1 MIMRTK
7 SNLILIL
14 FVLLCQLIYGQIEQI
29 ETKKKTATIEN
40 LLINESFER
49 TSLLKIFDAETNI
62 PVQETV
68 AVESFIEDFD
78 KKPEQSAYIPK
89 GNAFGYDNSIT
100 ADGEAKA
107 APANDLICNAFTLP
121 LNGSCLTNNTLKQ
134 SGSDY
139 FGGCI
144 PNGSTSV
151 FYTFSPTA
159 TNNMVTI
166 TMSNFDNYG
175 RQLYFMLLRGSCL
188 SPEIVSVYCT
198 YTPYSSSGT
207 IQQVF
212 YNLEAGINYYVMI
225 ASQPGVGNQ
234 FDFTI
239 CGLQGIAPP
248 LITGP
253 EQDCAGAIPVCDYIY
268 VQENSY
274 TGVGN
279 VTDLISSTTCLI
291 GGESNS
297 VWYVFTPQTSGDLAF
312 TIYTTND
319 YDWALYN
326 LSAIGGCQ
334 NIPGATPVLCNYS
347 GTNGNTGTTLPV
359 NATIPR
365 SVNHLGSPFMPGIPV
380 NEGETYALLVNNYSA
395 DANGYTLEFNISSG
409 TASIADNPP
418 LTGAYP
424 ELLSASQSCT
434 NNTILVNLSEN
445 INCLSIGQGGFT
457 LTNTTTNTDFTSA
470 MIAFEGGNCSSS
482 ELTNSLVI
490 SHNGSLTTGSYR
502 LEVTTSNTI
511 VDKCGNPIQPG
522 GFVEFNYIAP
532 LSLSANKNIICG
544 GETVTLDADGA
555 DGIVTYT
562 LNPGALTNST
572 NGIFPNLSPSIT
584 TTYTVSASYGGCT
597 KTANIT
603 ITVEGNIIVSVNPSN
618 KSVCNFSSPVNII
631 ASTTI
636 NGEAC
641 INCIYSWSNGAN
653 TQSIDVIEPGTY
665 TVSVVTENGCAAYN
679 TATSNISL
687 AGAGSGGSSCDVI
700 YVSPSGGGDGYS
712 KEFPT
717 TLADAVEK
725 ARCTNTIIKMMVGI
739 YNINDFQIVP
749 SYITIE
755 GGYSFDFSTKSSD
768 LSGGANSTTIR
779 RQPGADTGYANDCT
793 AFRIEDGAEKFTLQN
808 LRIEMPGSAYI
819 DLNEAGSDLT
829 NYTIKLGSSCK
840 DYNIIRCYID
850 AGKGAPPA
858 P

>member
-1 MIMRTK
+1 MKTK
-7 SNLILIL
+7 LNLILIL
-14 FVLLCQLIYGQIEQI
+14 FVLFCQLIYGQIEQI
-29 ETKKKTATIEN
+29 ETKMKTAVIEN
-40 LLINESFER
+40 LLINETSER
-49 TSLLKIFDAETNI
+49 TPLLKILDAETNI
-62 PVQETV
+62 PVQEAV
-68 AVESFIEDFD
+68 DVESVLEAFD
-78 KKPEQSAYIPK
+78 KKPKQSEYIPK
-89 GNAFGYDNSIT
+89 GYAFGYDNSIK

-107 APANDLICNAFTLP
+107 APANDWICNAFNLP
-121 LNGSCLTNNTLKQ
+121 LNGSCLVNNTVVQ
-134 SGSDY
+134 AGSDY

-144 PNGSTSV
+144 PNGSPSV
-151 FYTFSPTA
+151 FYTFSPTG
-159 TNNMVTI
+159 TNNMITI
-166 TMSNFDNYG
+166 TMSNFNNYG
-175 RQLYFMLLRGSCL
+175 RQLYFMLLKGSCL
-188 SPEIVSVYCT
+188 SPVLVSAYCT
-198 YTPYSSSGT
+198 FTPSSSSGT
-207 IQQVF
+207 VQQIF
-212 YNLEAGINYYVMI
+212 YNLEAGVTYYVMI

-234 FDFTI
+234 FNYDI

-268 VQENSY
+268 IQENAY

-279 VTDLISSTTCLI
+279 VSDLIPNTTCLI

-326 LSAIGGCQ
+326 LTAIGGCQ
-334 NIPGATPVLCNYS
+334 NVPGATPVLCNYS

-359 NATIPR
+359 NPTIPR

-380 NEGETYALLVNNYSA
+380 NAGVTYALLVNNYTA
-395 DANGYTLEFNISSG
+395 DANGYTLEFNISPG

-424 ELLSASQSCT
+424 ELTSASQSCT
-434 NNTILVNLSEN
+434 NNIILVNLSEN
-445 INCLSIGQGGFT
+445 VNCLSIGQGGFL
-457 LTNTTTNTDFTSA
+457 LTNTTTSTDFTSA
-470 MIAFEGGNCSSS
+470 MIAFAGGNCSSS

-490 SHNGSLTTGSYR
+490 SHNGSLTTGTYR
-502 LEVTTSNTI
+502 LEVTSSNTI

-522 GFVEFNYIAP
+522 GFVEFNYLAP
-532 LSLSANKNIICG
+532 LSITADKTIICG

-555 DGIVTYT
+555 DGIVTYS
-562 LNPGALTNST
+562 LNPGGLINST

-603 ITVEGNIIVSVNPSN
+603 ITVEGNIIVSVNPSS
-618 KSVCNFSSPVNII
+618 KSVCDFSSPVNIN

-636 NGEAC
+636 NGELC
-641 INCIYSWSNGAN
+641 NNCIYSWSTGAN
-653 TQSIDVIEPGTY
+653 TQSINVSEPGTY
-665 TVSVVTENGCAAYN
+665 TVSVVTSNGCAAYN
-679 TATSNISL
+679 TATSNIYL

-700 YVSPSGGGDGYS
+700 YVSPDGGGDGFS
-712 KEFPT
+712 KESPT

-739 YNINDFQIVP
+739 YNLNDFQIVP

-755 GGYSFDFSTKSSD
+755 GGYSSDFSTKSSD
-768 LSGGANSTTIR
+768 LSGGTNSTTIR
-779 RQPGADTGYANDCT
+779 RQPGADTGYSDDCT
-793 AFRIEDGAEKFTLQN
+793 AFRIEDGAENFTLQN
-808 LRIEMPGSAYI
+808 LRIEMPGSTYI
-819 DLNEAGSDLT
+819 DLNEAGSNLT
-829 NYTIKLGSSCK
+829 NYAIKIGSGCS

>member
-1 MIMRTK
+1 MKTK
-7 SNLILIL
+7 LNLILIL
-14 FVLLCQLIYGQIEQI
+14 FVLFCQLIYGQIEQI
-29 ETKKKTATIEN
+29 ETKMKTAVIEN
-40 LLINESFER
+40 LLINETSER
-49 TSLLKIFDAETNI
+49 TPLLKILDAETNI
-62 PVQETV
+62 PVQEAV
-68 AVESFIEDFD
+68 DVESILEAFD
-78 KKPEQSAYIPK
+78 KKPKQSEYIPK
-89 GNAFGYDNSIT
+89 GYAFGYDNSIK

-107 APANDLICNAFTLP
+107 APANDWICNAFNLP
-121 LNGSCLTNNTLKQ
+121 LNGSCLVNNTVVQ
-134 SGSDY
+134 AGSDY

-144 PNGSTSV
+144 PNGSPSV
-151 FYTFSPTA
+151 FYTFSPTG
-159 TNNMVTI
+159 TNNMITI
-166 TMSNFDNYG
+166 TMSNFNNYG
-175 RQLYFMLLRGSCL
+175 RQLYFMLLKGSCL
-188 SPEIVSVYCT
+188 SPVLVSAYCT
-198 YTPYSSSGT
+198 FTPSSSSGT
-207 IQQVF
+207 VQQIF
-212 YNLEAGINYYVMI
+212 YNLEAGVTYYVMI

-234 FDFTI
+234 FNYDI

-268 VQENSY
+268 IQENAY

-279 VTDLISSTTCLI
+279 VSNLIPNTTCLI

-326 LSAIGGCQ
+326 LTAIGGCQ
-334 NIPGATPVLCNYS
+334 NVPGATPVLCNYS

-359 NATIPR
+359 NPTIPR

-380 NEGETYALLVNNYSA
+380 NAGVTYALLVNNYTA
-395 DANGYTLEFNISSG
+395 DANGYTLEFNISPG

-424 ELLSASQSCT
+424 ELTSASQSCT
-434 NNTILVNLSEN
+434 NNIILVNLSEN
-445 INCLSIGQGGFT
+445 VNCLSIGQGGFL
-457 LTNTTTNTDFTSA
+457 LTNTTTSTDFTSA
-470 MIAFEGGNCSSS
+470 MIAFAGGNCSSS

-490 SHNGSLTTGSYR
+490 SHNGSLTTGTYR
-502 LEVTTSNTI
+502 LEVTSSNTI

-522 GFVEFNYIAP
+522 GFVEFNYLAP
-532 LSLSANKNIICG
+532 LSITADKTIICG

-555 DGIVTYT
+555 DGIVTYS
-562 LNPGALTNST
+562 LNPGGLINST

-603 ITVEGNIIVSVNPSN
+603 ITVEGNIIVSVNPSS
-618 KSVCNFSSPVNII
+618 KSVCDFSSPVNIN

-636 NGEAC
+636 NGELC
-641 INCIYSWSNGAN
+641 NNCIYSWSTGAN
-653 TQSIDVIEPGTY
+653 TQSINVSEPGTY
-665 TVSVVTENGCAAYN
+665 TVSVVTSNGCAAYN
-679 TATSNISL
+679 TATSNIYL

-700 YVSPSGGGDGYS
+700 YVSPDGGGDGFS
-712 KEFPT
+712 KESPT

-739 YNINDFQIVP
+739 YNLNDFQIVP

-755 GGYSFDFSTKSSD
+755 GGYSSDFSTKSSD
-768 LSGGANSTTIR
+768 LSGGTNSTTIR
-779 RQPGADTGYANDCT
+779 RQPGADTGYSDDCT
-793 AFRIEDGAEKFTLQN
+793 AFRIEDGAENFTLQN
-808 LRIEMPGSAYI
+808 LRIEMPGSTYI
-819 DLNEAGSDLT
+819 DLNEAGSNLT
-829 NYTIKLGSSCK
+829 NYAIKIGSGCS